1 MLSYAYRGDTHCG
14 CTFILRHFPRLQAEG
29 NPTLSCTQAATLRT
43 EAATLCTEA
52 ATLCIQAEEWEDP
65 WLSTMAPPG
74 LGHTVPRPY
83 DRGLFPVR
91 YTYCTTTLAMSTRSM
106 TVLSTYLGSTC
117 LEVRLSV
124 WWRRNNV
131 SLPLPPPRRV
141 CKMFGSIFAAEPRAL
156 LAHPLAF
163 WQRLLATHAW
173 AAPCYQLENMW
184 QPLLVAADSRRRPRQ
199 RDTGG

>member
-1 MLSYAYRGDTHCG
+1 MHPGG
-14 CTFILRHFPRLQAEG
+14 GVGGPVAEHHG
-29 NPTLSCTQAATLRT
+29 A
-43 EAATLCTEA
+43 
-52 ATLCIQAEEWEDP
+52 
-65 WLSTMAPPG
+65 
-74 LGHTVPRPY
+74 PRPRPHRAAALRQRPLPGALYLLY
-83 DRGLFPVR
+83 D
-91 YTYCTTTLAMSTRSM
+91 YTDHEHTFDAC
-106 TVLSTYLGSTC
+106 TYLGSTC

-124 WWRRNNV
+124 WWHRNNV